1 MPDLPP
7 LAVSIAEAVRLSGI
21 GRSSVYVAIKSGALP
36 IRKAGR
42 RTLIQLDALRA
53 WVAALPGR

>member
-7 LAVSIAEAVRLSGI
+7 LAVSISEAVRLSGL
-21 GRSSVYVAIKSGALP
+21 GRSSVYAAIKRGALP

-42 RTLIQLDALRA
+42 RTLIELDALRA